1 MEGGRVDLEQIFR
14 AHQKE
19 IFVYFLRTVG
29 HRDRAE
35 DLAQETFARACGSAL
50 RFRGDSSVRT
60 WMFSIARRVLVD
72 HYRRRPQ
79 EMSSSLPEGSRSTD
93 EATRLDVERTLAAL
107 PIALREA
114 IVLCD
119 VVGLSPSE
127 AADTTGLTANAFR
140 VRLHRARK
148 QFREVYGD
156 ER

>member
-1 MEGGRVDLEQIFR
+1 
-14 AHQKE
+14 
-19 IFVYFLRTVG
+19 
-29 HRDRAE
+29 
-35 DLAQETFARACGSAL
+35 
-50 RFRGDSSVRT
+50 
-60 WMFSIARRVLVD
+60 
-72 HYRRRPQ
+72 
-79 EMSSSLPEGSRSTD
+79 MSSSLPEGSRSTD

-127 AADTTGLTANAFR
+127 AADATGLTANAFR